1 MATTPTTIKRS
12 CYYFPNIWQPE
23 SRISLQYAGDRDLI
37 KSLLTIHQ
45 VLDRLI
51 NMADNHDQLPQMVNL
66 SLGEDRETSDLSV
79 CSPSEVLER
88 ETSLDPATAY
98 FLSLVQSPYSCTETT
113 VIRQKMDLITV
124 CMESDIETYE
134 VAHNNVHT
142 HEAAIRNLE
151 ANGDPLG
158 FIETERDSLQT
169 CLEKMQESSEK
180 LKEWARLRRI
190 LRDEWFRSTADERV
204 RAEKKRN
211 WDEDDDEE
219 EGRQSETEHD
229 AKRAKAG

>member
-158 FIETERDSLQT
+158 CTDSVSTLVDHIKQKVANRVSSSHRDRT
-169 CLEKMQESSEK
+169 
-180 LKEWARLRRI
+180 
-190 LRDEWFRSTADERV
+190 
-204 RAEKKRN
+204 
-211 WDEDDDEE
+211 
-219 EGRQSETEHD
+219 RQSADVLGENAGELREIKGMGEIEENSQGRVVPKHCGRT
-229 AKRAKAG
+229 RAYY